1 MRIGKTMS
9 TYDKLYV
16 LDFRQNLSQEVIDEF
31 TKNKIIINRVLVENV
46 RKFKQLDSTWI
57 QLTDATLNLPEK
69 SVFNNLTHLSK
80 IIIRGHGNAG
90 LSFIE
95 SDEFGT
101 EHIIQTNAL
110 KQYYK
115 SVNLR
120 LEAVKK
126 ELNVLRSSI
135 DEFDQQLQTLQEK
148 RATRRLQLEKNQIAS
163 DAEILDLYEQTDK
176 KTIQINDLIE
186 KYNGKSPEG
195 VVTQQELKE
204 LDRLNSLIEN
214 TTSTKKQLTVDQL
227 AAFLFKQI
235 QIIPP
240 VTIGVINKSPLSIG
254 EKTKG
259 IKRRLTIQ
267 CAMCHGG
274 EAKDDSPAFCS
285 LLRERLAEKGL
296 EVNVIGYL
304 ISTSFLLNTEQVT
317 EQQPTFYRGQLE
329 YVDVFIGYKSTGM
342 NVASKFKDKS
352 TEDGTPGIDQST
364 KIIFNAEH
372 PTGQDYNVWKG
383 ENFTGYQ
390 GPMVDLLSE
399 MQTEIWSAHW
409 QNEGKTIFGSK
420 VPDGIV
426 RLRGLLPKKE
436 ALKLEEIDSQRVK
449 QIWNSIKE
457 VLANKVR
464 TNNFFRKAVTA
475 DIYQQ
480 YYDAMKGY

>member
-16 LDFRQNLSQEVIDEF
+16 LDFRQNLSQEAIDEF
-31 TKNKIIINRVLVENV
+31 TKKKIIRNRVLVDNV

-120 LEAVKK
+120 LEAVEK

-163 DAEILDLYEQTDK
+163 DAEILDLYEQTKK
-176 KTIQINDLIE
+176 KTIQIKDLIA
-186 KYNGKSPEG
+186 KYNGKKPEG
-195 VVTQQELKE
+195 VTTQEEIKE
-204 LDRLNSLIEN
+204 IDRLNSLKEN

-240 VTIGVINKSPLSIG
+240 VTLGVINKSPLSIG
-254 EKTKG
+254 EKRKG

-274 EAKDDSPAFCS
+274 EAKGDSPAFCS

-304 ISTSFLLNTEQVT
+304 ISTSFLLNKEQVT
-317 EQQPTFYRGQLE
+317 EQQFTLRHGLPE
-329 YVDVFIGYKSTGM
+329 PVDVFIGYKSTGM
-342 NVASKFKDKS
+342 NVASKFKNKS
-352 TEDGTPGIDQST
+352 TEDGKPGIDQST

-372 PTGQDYNVWKG
+372 PAGQDYNLWKG
-383 ENFTGYQ
+383 ENFTGNQ

-426 RLRGLLPKKE
+426 RLRGLLPKEE
-436 ALKLEEIDSQRVK
+436 ALKLEEIDPQRVK

-457 VLANKVR
+457 VLVNKVG
-464 TNNFFRKAVTA
+464 TNNRFRKAVTA